1 MISNRIE
8 YQARKSTNDQ
18 HANSL
23 LSATFLFA
31 LGLVNESE
39 PHFKTEFCR
48 LKQVSRIARH
58 FAGTPRLSPKSPYLT
73 THNLERRATKE
84 HFAVQSN

>member
-8 YQARKSTNDQ
+8 YQPRKSTNDQ

-39 PHFKTEFCR
+39 LHFETEFCR
-48 LKQVSRIARH
+48 FLTHCPRTLG
-58 FAGTPRLSPKSPYLT
+58 AGTPRLSPKSPYLT
-73 THNLERRATKE
+73 THNLERRAIKE